1 MELSDCLIL
10 NLGDASGNDTIHYN
24 LIVKYSRAYLL
35 HIYKGY
41 GNNIINN
48 TKQQQQLDL

>member
-1 MELSDCLIL
+1 MS
-10 NLGDASGNDTIHYN
+10 N

-35 HIYKGY
+35 IHIYKAY

>member
-1 MELSDCLIL
+1 MS
-10 NLGDASGNDTIHYN
+10 N

-35 HIYKGY
+35 HIYKAY

-48 TKQQQQLDL
+48 AKQQ